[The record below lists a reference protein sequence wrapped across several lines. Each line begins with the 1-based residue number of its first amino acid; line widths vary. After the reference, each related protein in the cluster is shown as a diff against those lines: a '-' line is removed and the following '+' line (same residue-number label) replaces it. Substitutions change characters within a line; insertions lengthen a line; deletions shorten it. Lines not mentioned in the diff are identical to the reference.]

1 MTELRAKVCSSL
13 KKIIKNPK
21 LSKNLEI
28 GIYNYAIKQARMKKI
43 IRKWDNRKF
52 EEIYLYR
59 FRTLYNNLNP
69 KSLVRNMNLLKRLKS
84 KEITPQEIAF
94 MSHYE
99 MFPEKW
105 KDLIE
110 KKSKRDKLTGT
121 IDLSSATDEFKCY
134 KCKQKNCSYYQLQTR
149 SADEPMTTYVSCLNC
164 GNNWKC

>member
-1 MTELRAKVCSSL
+1 MTELRGKIRLNL

-43 IRKWDNRKF
+43 IRKWDNKKF

-69 KSLVRNMNLLKRLKS
+69 NSLVRNRTLLKRFKKGTISSSEL
-84 KEITPQEIAF
+84 AF